1 MKNRKLI
8 ALTFDD
14 GLNETTTV
22 QVLDLIEKH
31 SITATFFVIGNK
43 ITAKTSEIMKRA
55 VRLGCD
61 FENHSLTHPVMS
73 ELTDEEISEE
83 TALVSE
89 RIREITGRAPKF
101 FRPPYIAVN
110 DRMHELINL
119 VFVCGIGAEDYNDE
133 VTAEQRYEKL
143 AEQIQDGHIIL
154 LHDMEGNFRTVKA
167 LERLIPELL
176 NEGYEFVTV
185 NELFERNNVIPEKG
199 KIYTNVH
206 Q

>member
-14 GLNETTTV
+14 GPNVTTTV

-110 DRMHELINL
+110 DRMHEIINL